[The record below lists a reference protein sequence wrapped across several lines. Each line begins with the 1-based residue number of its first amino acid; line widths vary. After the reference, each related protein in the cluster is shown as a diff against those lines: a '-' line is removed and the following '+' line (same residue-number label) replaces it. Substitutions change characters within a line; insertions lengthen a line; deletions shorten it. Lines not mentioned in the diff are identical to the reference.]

1 MAPIEF
7 GSFYDIYTLLNRN
20 MSRRC
25 LHVSHAITK
34 NEQLIHLKTWFMW
47 FQMYALYLKHI
58 FKFSNVPPLRRN
70 GEGRRC
76 NYIIN

>member
-34 NEQLIHLKTWFMW
+34 NEQLIHLKTC
-47 FQMYALYLKHI
+47 LCD
-58 FKFSNVPPLRRN
+58 FK
-70 GEGRRC
+70 C
-76 NYIIN
+76 MHYI